1 MCLEKRAMFN
11 LDINLFIFK
20 NIIYI
25 YAKKDEIY
33 YWSLH
38 DNEIIKKFVGHTDA

>member
-1 MCLEKRAMFN
+1 MCLKKRAMFN

-38 DNEIIKKFVGHTDA
+38 AIYFKLYALQNIRH